1 MKKSA
6 FLLPVSVLLISMLV
20 LGCNQETP
28 NMTTAPPPPPTPEQL
43 KAQAEH
49 YSAPS
54 AQDRQ
59 Q

>member
-1 MKKSA
+1 MKKRV
-6 FLLPVSVLLISMLV
+6 FLLPVGVMLISMLV
-20 LGCNQETP
+20 LGCSQETP

-54 AQDRQ
+54 PRDRQ